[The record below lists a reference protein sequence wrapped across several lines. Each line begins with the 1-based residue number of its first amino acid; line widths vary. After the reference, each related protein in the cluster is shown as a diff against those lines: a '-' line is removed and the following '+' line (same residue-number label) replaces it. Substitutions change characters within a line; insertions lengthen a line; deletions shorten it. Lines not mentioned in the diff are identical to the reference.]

1 MTDLKSIFPELLG
14 FGLKELQNI
23 LAKFK
28 SKIFYCDTYPK
39 LRKIMEE
46 IFLIKLNFVQAKLFI
61 IRNKKIG
68 TNIPIH
74 IHDDFTKAL
83 KKFTKDVLIY
93 DEIRFHNL
101 DERVKGTLRNGIQ
114 KLEADLCVP
123 LHSENNL
130 IGLLALKRKESE
142 SSYSKEEIGEL
153 LKVKKDLEICL
164 MNVLLKMNLQE
175 ENNLMKEIID
185 KKTKELRK
193 KIEEIKEL
201 VKQQSDFMA
210 MTAHELRTPLSIA
223 MFQMED
229 ILESNKNSQK
239 TSKDL
244 KLVNSALDNLK
255 NLTKKLFEVQ
265 QYDLKKV
272 QSNLEKVKIKKW
284 IQSIYRDFKK
294 IMAEKNISFKL
305 KDNIKKERVVKMD
318 KSQIH
323 QVIGNLL
330 NNAYKFTPS
339 NGEIL
344 LGIKVENKH
353 IIITVQDNGS
363 GIPAKFK
370 KIVFNKFKTQRKGSG
385 IGLGLYISKKI
396 VELHKGKIWVENAQ
410 NGGALFHVQL
420 PL

>member
-1 MTDLKSIFPELLG
+1 M
-14 FGLKELQNI
+14 
-23 LAKFK
+23 
-28 SKIFYCDTYPK
+28 
-39 LRKIMEE
+39 
-46 IFLIKLNFVQAKLFI
+46 
-61 IRNKKIG
+61 
-68 TNIPIH
+68 
-74 IHDDFTKAL
+74 
-83 KKFTKDVLIY
+83 
-93 DEIRFHNL
+93 
-101 DERVKGTLRNGIQ
+101 
-114 KLEADLCVP
+114 
-123 LHSENNL
+123 
-130 IGLLALKRKESE
+130 
-142 SSYSKEEIGEL
+142 
-153 LKVKKDLEICL
+153 
-164 MNVLLKMNLQE
+164 
-175 ENNLMKEIID
+175 
-185 KKTKELRK
+185 
-193 KIEEIKEL
+193 
-201 VKQQSDFMA
+201 
-210 MTAHELRTPLSIA
+210 
-223 MFQMED
+223 
-229 ILESNKNSQK
+229 
-239 TSKDL
+239 
-244 KLVNSALDNLK
+244 
-255 NLTKKLFEVQ
+255 TKKLFEVQ